1 MIEEVVESKF
11 TYDDVVNKL
20 NDKILKIKQQ
30 EKIESLFFKHENQF
44 IIINLSSIENL
55 INGANE
61 FIYSCFGT
69 MPSDGNLPSNI
80 IELISDKGSIL
91 NSLLL
96 LI

>member
-20 NDKILKIKQQ
+20 NDVNFFENIKQQ

-55 INGANE
+55 INGAMNL
-61 FIYSCFGT
+61 FILVWNYAFRWKFT
-69 MPSDGNLPSNI
+69 QQYNDLY
-80 IELISDKGSIL
+80 LIKVL
-91 NSLLL
+91 
-96 LI
+96 